1 MKLKK
6 SLFLLSTPSQA
17 FFLSHTPQLVSN
29 AVLIITVKK
38 QEEERKI
45 LKYIEHLDWKEI
57 QVWFTGVKEDGWE
70 QLLLPRLRFK
80 IFWFKIFHHSFERV
94 FIGSYVNIIHL
105 SVLAEYE
112 RQCKS
117 YLLYD
122 GLQMISTNLIRNQKE
137 EEKVKNF
144 PKPYKRLGFKKPEIK
159 SLTYVSPLDL
169 QVQEDDSLYLIN
181 NKVDAKEKR
190 NNKEIIYFIGQPLP
204 GIGLVTDQFYL
215 DSLEKFKKKYSE
227 QKVFYFP
234 HPRENSKLISS
245 IENIFEIKY
254 NNVVFEEYF
263 LGLPNPP
270 GIVASFYSSVLT
282 NLIFFNTSSKI
293 IALEIPSR
301 ELNRYKSKV
310 SSVYE
315 YFHIIKN
322 DKFQVV
328 NLEEVD

>member
-1 MKLKK
+1 MTT

-38 QEEERKI
+38 KEEERKI
-45 LKYIEHLDWKEI
+45 LKYIKHLDWKEI
-57 QVWFTGVKEDGWE
+57 HIWFTGVKENGWE
-70 QLLLPRLRFK
+70 QILLPRLRLK
-80 IFWFKIFHHSFERV
+80 IFWFKVTHPSFEKV

-112 RQCKS
+112 PQCRS

-137 EEKVKNF
+137 EEKVKNY
-144 PKPYKRLGFKKPEIK
+144 PKPYKRLWFKKPEIR

-181 NKVDAKEKR
+181 NKEEVKEKR
-190 NNKEIIYFIGQPLP
+190 NSKEIIYFIGQPLP

-215 DSLEKFKKKYSE
+215 ESLEKFKKRFSG

-234 HPRENSKLISS
+234 HPREDTKLISS
-245 IENIFEIKY
+245 IKNIFEIKY
-254 NNVVFEEYF
+254 NKVVFEEYF
-263 LGLPNPP
+263 LALPNPP
-270 GIVASFYSSVLT
+270 ETVASFYSSVLT
-282 NLIFFNTSSKI
+282 NLIFFNTNSRI

-301 ELNRYKSKV
+301 ELNRYRSKV
-310 SSVYE
+310 ASVYN

-322 DKFQVV
+322 DKFQII
-328 NLEEVD
+328 NLEELE